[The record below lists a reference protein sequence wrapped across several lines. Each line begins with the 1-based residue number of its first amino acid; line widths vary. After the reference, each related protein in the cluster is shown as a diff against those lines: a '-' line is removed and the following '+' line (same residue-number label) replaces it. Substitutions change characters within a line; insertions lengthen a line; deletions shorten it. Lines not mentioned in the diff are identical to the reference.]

1 MINRGGWSR
10 APRDTGIEK
19 LLNFLNRNLRNF
31 ASLLTDVERTVREK
45 GRTRSK
51 EDRVIEETDWN
62 RDEKSRGK
70 EMLAERIIEIQS
82 PLSCYSLASFPPC
95 RRRKL
100 WKSLPLLLLDSL
112 SPNTFFS
119 ARKEK
124 EEEKKRK
131 RKYSELKKTVHS
143 LEGLIEAGQMT
154 TTTMPPRRV
163 RPVE

>member
-1 MINRGGWSR
+1 MSNNFRTMINRGGWSR

-45 GRTRSK
+45 GRTGSK
-51 EDRVIEETDWN
+51 EDRVVEETDWN

-100 WKSLPLLLLDSL
+100 WKSLPLLLLEDATL
-112 SPNTFFS
+112 SRRIRFFP
-119 ARKEK
+119 RGKK
-124 EEEKKRK
+124 KKKRK
-131 RKYSELKKTVHS
+131 RER
-143 LEGLIEAGQMT
+143 ENI
-154 TTTMPPRRV
+154 RN
-163 RPVE
+163 

>member
-119 ARKEK
+119 ARERKRRR
-124 EEEKKRK
+124 KRK
-131 RKYSELKKTVHS
+131 RKYPELKKTVHS
-143 LEGLIEAGQMT
+143 LEGLIEADQMT

>member
-100 WKSLPLLLLDSL
+100 WKSLPLLLLEDATL
-112 SPNTFFS
+112 AEYVFFP
-119 ARKEK
+119 RGKK
-124 EEEKKRK
+124 KKKRK
-131 RKYSELKKTVHS
+131 RER
-143 LEGLIEAGQMT
+143 ENI
-154 TTTMPPRRV
+154 RN
-163 RPVE
+163 

>member
-1 MINRGGWSR
+1 MVACASGHGDRKTFKFFKSQSPKLCVPADGRRTNRSR
-10 APRDTGIEK
+10 ETR
-19 LLNFLNRNLRNF
+19 
-31 ASLLTDVERTVREK
+31 
-45 GRTRSK
+45 RTRSK
-51 EDRVIEETDWN
+51 EDRVVEETDWN

-100 WKSLPLLLLDSL
+100 WKSLPLLLLEDATL
-112 SPNTFFS
+112 SRRIRFFFREE
-119 ARKEK
+119 RKRRR
-124 EEEKKRK
+124 KRK

-154 TTTMPPRRV
+154 TTMPPRRV